1 MWRWN
6 RAVVGASLA
15 LLMVGASATPGMA
28 AAYPK
33 PLPQQW
39 WFTAWDIQN
48 KVWPLSQG
56 NGVTVAVLDTGVE
69 ASIPDLAGVV
79 LPGIDAGNGGSDGRT
94 DLDDAAV
101 PGHGTG
107 MASLIAAQAR
117 RTGFLG
123 VAPQVKILPVITKT
137 RSTTAPGIRYAVDH
151 GAKVINIS
159 QASPMPCQPD
169 VQEAV
174 GYALQHDVLVVAGAG
189 NSGDTSNESMT
200 PANCAGVLAVG
211 AVNGQM
217 VPWSKSER
225 QPYVTVAAPGVGVS
239 SVLKDGQLH
248 TSNGGTS
255 GATALTSGAAALVR
269 AKYPTMSAREVVQRL
284 IASTRDAGPKGKDD
298 QTGYGVVRPY
308 HALADNVPKSAPNPV
323 FDAYDKW
330 AAANGGAG
338 ASNSS
343 GKSVTDDG
351 PNWGRIAMLVVG
363 LIIVIAIIV
372 ATIVTLLR
380 RGRSQPAAGPSYPP
394 QGPPSFGGQPYG
406 PAQPP
411 APGARPQFYPPAG
424 QAPEGTSPQ
433 PGGHGES

>member
-1 MWRWN
+1 
-6 RAVVGASLA
+6 
-15 LLMVGASATPGMA
+15 
-28 AAYPK
+28 
-33 PLPQQW
+33 
-39 WFTAWDIQN
+39 
-48 KVWPLSQG
+48 
-56 NGVTVAVLDTGVE
+56 
-69 ASIPDLAGVV
+69 
-79 LPGIDAGNGGSDGRT
+79 
-94 DLDDAAV
+94 
-101 PGHGTG
+101 
-107 MASLIAAQAR
+107 
-117 RTGFLG
+117 
-123 VAPQVKILPVITKT
+123 
-137 RSTTAPGIRYAVDH
+137 
-151 GAKVINIS
+151 
-159 QASPMPCQPD
+159 
-169 VQEAV
+169 
-174 GYALQHDVLVVAGAG
+174 
-189 NSGDTSNESMT
+189 
-200 PANCAGVLAVG
+200 
-211 AVNGQM
+211 
-217 VPWSKSER
+217 
-225 QPYVTVAAPGVGVS
+225 VGVS

-308 HALADNVPKSAPNPV
+308 HALADNVSKSAPNPV

-372 ATIVTLLR
+372 ATIMTLLR

-406 PAQPP
+406 PGQPP
-411 APGARPQFYPPAG
+411 VPGGRPQFYPPAG